1 MATKKTTKSTKTSK
15 AKSSKK
21 KGASKKLSTV
31 LSVILV
37 IAAIGWYV
45 CGKPAISMQEDSFD
59 FAVYLTEEP
68 LWKRFLEDPQTV
80 FAEETG
86 IDLAWKEAETSSSA
100 PKSTVPSGSSGN
112 NITEHDLNHAE
123 NTGLYLGNPSDA
135 VASKS
140 SGSNYLMEKPQF
152 TISYNNEKYIPNWVA
167 WHLQTSDIGKAD
179 RADDFRPDPELPD
192 EWYGIK
198 KADYQY
204 NKYGFD
210 RGHVCPS
217 ADRTATQDDNSM
229 TFLMTNMVPQAP
241 DSNRVVW
248 RLLEEYERDLAL
260 EGNELY
266 IVAGV
271 YGVGGSSE
279 KGSFD
284 YVEIKLKSGE
294 IINMEVPAYTWKVI
308 VSFPEGTNDLDRIS
322 TEATVIAVMIPNQD
336 NVHKDATWETYKTTI
351 DEIEAATGYDFF
363 ELLPDSVEN
372 VLEARAS

>member
-1 MATKKTTKSTKTSK
+1 MATKKTTKTTKSNK
-15 AKSSKK
+15 AKSSGKK
-21 KGASKKLSTV
+21 KKLGKFTTV
-31 LSVILV
+31 LTILLV
-37 IAAIGWYV
+37 IAALAWYV
-45 CGKPAISMQEDSFD
+45 CGKPAISMQEGSYD
-59 FAVYLTEEP
+59 FAIYLTEEP
-68 LWKRFLEDPQTV
+68 LWKRFINNPQEV
-80 FAEETG
+80 IAEETG
-86 IDLAWKEAETSSSA
+86 IDLNWKEAQPSPSTPKPSVSTDTSA
-100 PKSTVPSGSSGN
+100 N
-112 NITEHDLNHAE
+112 NITDHDLNHAE

-135 VASKS
+135 VASTS
-140 SGSNYLMEKPQF
+140 YGTNYLMEKPQF
-152 TISYNNEKYIPNWVA
+152 TISYNNEKFIPNWVA
-167 WHLQTSDIGKAD
+167 WHLQTSDIGDAD
-179 RADDFRPDPELPD
+179 REDDFRPDDELPD
-192 EWYGIK
+192 GWYGIK

-204 NKYGFD
+204 PKYGFD

-266 IVAGV
+266 IIAGV
-271 YGVGGSSE
+271 HGVGGSSE

-284 YVEIKLKSGE
+284 SVEIKLKGGD
-294 IINMEVPAYTWKVI
+294 IINMEVPAYTWKVL
-308 VSFPEGTNDLDRIS
+308 VCFPEGKNDLERIS
-322 TEATVIAVMIPNQD
+322 TDATVIAVMIPNQD

-363 ELLPDSVEN
+363 ELLPDNVEN

>member
-1 MATKKTTKSTKTSK
+1 MATKKTTK
-15 AKSSKK
+15 AKSSNKKK
-21 KGASKKLSTV
+21 KGGKLASVFTV
-31 LSVILV
+31 IVV
-37 IAAIGWYV
+37 IAAIAWYV

-59 FAVYLTEEP
+59 FAIYLTEEP
-68 LWKRFLEDPQTV
+68 LWKQFLNEPGAV
-80 FAEETG
+80 IAKETG
-86 IDLAWKEAETSSSA
+86 VDLSWKEENPSPSAPRASVSTGSSA
-100 PKSTVPSGSSGN
+100 N
-112 NITEHDLNHAE
+112 NITEHDQNHAE

-135 VASKS
+135 IASKS
-140 SGSNYLMEKPQF
+140 SGTNYLMEKPQF

-179 RADDFRPDPELPD
+179 RADDFRPDDELP
-192 EWYGIK
+192 ENWYGIK

-217 ADRTATQDDNSM
+217 ADRTATQEDNSM

-266 IVAGV
+266 IIAGV
-271 YGVGGSSE
+271 YGVGGSSD
-279 KGSFD
+279 KGSFESVD
-284 YVEIKLKSGE
+284 IKLKSGE
-294 IINMEVPAYTWKVI
+294 MIKMEVPAYTWKVI
-308 VSFPEGTNDLDRIS
+308 VSFPEGSNDLERIS
-322 TEATVIAVMIPNQD
+322 TDATVIAVMIPNQD

-351 DEIEAATGYDFF
+351 DEIETATGYDFF
-363 ELLPDSVEN
+363 ELLPDNVEN

>member
-1 MATKKTTKSTKTSK
+1 MATKNTTTKASK

-21 KGASKKLSTV
+21 KKKGGKFATILTV
-31 LSVILV
+31 MVV
-37 IAAIGWYV
+37 IAAIAWYV
-45 CGKPAISMQEDSFD
+45 CGKPAISMQEGSFD

-68 LWKRFLEDPQTV
+68 LWKRFINDPKAV
-80 FAEETG
+80 LAEETG
-86 IDLAWKEAETSSSA
+86 IDLSWKEESTQKSSPSATVSTGSSA
-100 PKSTVPSGSSGN
+100 N
-112 NITEHDLNHAE
+112 NITEHDLNHPE
-123 NTGLYLGNPSDA
+123 NSGLFLGNPSDA
-135 VASKS
+135 IASTS
-140 SGSNYLMEKPQF
+140 SPENYLMEKPQF

-167 WHLQTSDIGKAD
+167 WHLQSSDIGEAD
-179 RADDFRPDPELPD
+179 REDDFRPDDELPD
-192 EWYGIK
+192 GWYGIK

-204 NKYGFD
+204 PKYGFD

-217 ADRTATQDDNSM
+217 ADRTASQEDNSM

-266 IVAGV
+266 IIAGV

-284 YVEIKLKSGE
+284 SVEVKLKGGE
-294 IINMEVPAYTWKVI
+294 IINMEVPAYTWKVL
-308 VSFPEGTNDLDRIS
+308 VCFPEGSGDLDRVS
-322 TEATVIAVMIPNQD
+322 SEATVIAVMIPNQD

-363 ELLPDSVEN
+363 ELLPDNIED

>member
-1 MATKKTTKSTKTSK
+1 MATKKTTKAKTSK
-15 AKSSKK
+15 KKK
-21 KGASKKLSTV
+21 KGGKLASVFTV
-31 LSVILV
+31 IVA

-59 FAVYLTEEP
+59 FAIYLTEEP

-80 FAEETG
+80 IAQETG
-86 IDLAWKEAETSSSA
+86 VDLSGKETKTSSSV
-100 PKSTVPSGSSGN
+100 PKSTVPTGSSGN
-112 NITEHDLNHAE
+112 NITEHDLNHSE

-135 VASKS
+135 RASTS
-140 SGSNYLMEKPQF
+140 SGNNYLMEKPQF

-179 RADDFRPDPELPD
+179 RADDFRPDDELPD
-192 EWYGIK
+192 GWYGIK

-217 ADRTATQDDNSM
+217 ADRTATQEDNSM

-260 EGNELY
+260 AGNELY
-266 IVAGV
+266 IIAGV
-271 YGVGGSSE
+271 HGVGGSSE

-284 YVEIKLKSGE
+284 SVEIKLKSGE
-294 IINMEVPAYTWKVI
+294 IINMEVPAYTWKVL
-308 VSFPEGTNDLDRIS
+308 VCFPEGDNDLERI
-322 TEATVIAVMIPNQD
+322 TTDATVIAVMIPNQD

-363 ELLPDSVEN
+363 ELLPDNIEN